1 MNLIVALIGLC
12 LYFLYRKELNL
23 IFVKKIF
30 FYIFVFCSLLLIS
43 KTHEDFIG
51 YHIQSI
57 NDIFYNNLTFGIAN
71 YDINTAHTSLL
82 SYAQVLYILPYF
94 GSKLLHIPS
103 FLIFFSTVGYF
114 YIVFQKLTKNK
125 LEIFFSLF
133 VFFVLIVKFTRLSEY
148 GYDYISQFI
157 LLIVFHKVFFQSN
170 QKEEVCKS
178 LLFFAFTVCI
188 KIISLVSFPILFL
201 ILNKKLFKNF
211 SFKFIFLLLIFGSI
225 LSFNSFV
232 RTGCI
237 FYPVNI
243 TCFDKDSI
251 SWSVK
256 KEIKN
261 HSEFVELWAKGFYGP
276 YKSTIA
282 PEENKYKYLSNFNWV
297 KYWVHDHFFYKI
309 SEYLLILTFVYFL
322 LFFSFKQKILSFNFN
337 KDIIKAILA
346 SGFATYLW
354 FITAP
359 QFRFGFANITILFF
373 FLINF
378 FFNTHINLKT
388 KPFIYLLIVL
398 LLFFNIKNFLRIKN
412 EFSRLDM
419 YQYKSFPWIN
429 QSILET
435 KNFRKK

>member
-282 PEENKYKYLSNFNWV
+282 PEENKHKYLSNFNWV

-322 LFFSFKQKILSFNFN
+322 LFFSFKQKILSFNFD

>member
-1 MNLIVALIGLC
+1 M
-12 LYFLYRKELNL
+12 
-23 IFVKKIF
+23 
-30 FYIFVFCSLLLIS
+30 
-43 KTHEDFIG
+43 
-51 YHIQSI
+51 
-57 NDIFYNNLTFGIAN
+57 
-71 YDINTAHTSLL
+71 
-82 SYAQVLYILPYF
+82 
-94 GSKLLHIPS
+94 
-103 FLIFFSTVGYF
+103 
-114 YIVFQKLTKNK
+114 
-125 LEIFFSLF
+125 
-133 VFFVLIVKFTRLSEY
+133 
-148 GYDYISQFI
+148 
-157 LLIVFHKVFFQSN
+157 
-170 QKEEVCKS
+170 
-178 LLFFAFTVCI
+178 
-188 KIISLVSFPILFL
+188 
-201 ILNKKLFKNF
+201 
-211 SFKFIFLLLIFGSI
+211 IFGSI

-282 PEENKYKYLSNFNWV
+282 PEENKHKYLSNFNWV
-297 KYWVHDHFFYKI
+297 KYWVHDDFFYKI